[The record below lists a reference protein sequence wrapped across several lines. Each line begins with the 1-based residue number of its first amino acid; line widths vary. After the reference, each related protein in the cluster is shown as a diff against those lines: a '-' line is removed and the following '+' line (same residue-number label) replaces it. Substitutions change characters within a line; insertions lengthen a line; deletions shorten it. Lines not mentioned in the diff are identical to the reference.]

1 MSILSSLIRDLRS
14 IVVPR
19 SCAVCG
25 GDLPPTKHLICSACE
40 ATAPLTNLWCEP
52 SNAMM
57 ERFWGLL
64 PVCHASALF
73 WYVEGSPWRDA
84 VHRFKY
90 AGRWLSAY
98 DMGRWYGALM
108 REAGTYADVDVIVPV
123 PLHWWRRIGRG
134 YNQAEYIARGIA
146 RELGVEVASRAVVR
160 HRYNESQTRQSNFR
174 RWANV
179 EGIFR
184 VRRAEEL
191 RGKHILLVDDV
202 FTTGATILSLGETIL
217 RAVPDA
223 RLSVAVLATTRR
235 SLRQQD

>member
-14 IVVPR
+14 LIMPR

-25 GDLPPTKHLICSACE
+25 GELPRGKHLICSMCE
-40 ATAPLTNLWCEP
+40 ATAPLTNLWREP

-64 PVCHASALF
+64 PVVHASALF

-98 DMGRWYGALM
+98 AMGRWYGALM
-108 REAGTYADVDVIVPV
+108 RESGMYADVDVVVSV
-123 PLHWWRRIGRG
+123 PLHWWRRMGRG

-146 RELGVEVASRAVVR
+146 RELGVEVASRSVVR
-160 HRYNESQTRQSNFR
+160 HRYNESQTRQSNSR

-184 VRRAEEL
+184 VRRVEQL

-202 FTTGATILSLGETIL
+202 FTTGATIISLGETIL
-217 RAVPDA
+217 RQVPDA
-223 RLSVAVLATTRR
+223 RLSVAVLSTTRR
-235 SLRQQD
+235 SLRQRD